1 VNIQEYISSGIIE
14 SYVLG
19 LASPEERVEFEKMCA
34 LYPELVD
41 ARNNFELVIEKQAF
55 QNSVFPPAGSKQKT
69 WSAIQ
74 QSATKNT
81 SKIISMESR
90 KSRSS
95 GLRWFAAASVVLFLL
110 TGYFAYTFYN
120 KNLELQAKIDRS
132 DSLISEMTKVDKI
145 MHDPN
150 VMVVNMVGL
159 KGSSSSASVYWDS
172 TMTDVYMVVKNMPRL
187 PSDKQYQL

>member
-1 VNIQEYISSGIIE
+1 MNIQEYISSGIIE

-34 LYPELVD
+34 LYPELIE
-41 ARNNFELVIEKQAF
+41 ARNSFELAIEKQAF
-55 QNSVFPPAGSKQKT
+55 QDSVLPPAGNKEKA

-81 SKIISMESR
+81 SKIISMEPE

-110 TGYFAYTFYN
+110 TGYFAFTFYN
-120 KNLELQAKIDRS
+120 KNLELQAKI
-132 DSLISEMTKVDKI
+132 E
-145 MHDPN
+145 
-150 VMVVNMVGL
+150 
-159 KGSSSSASVYWDS
+159 
-172 TMTDVYMVVKNMPRL
+172 
-187 PSDKQYQL
+187 QE